1 MFQAPVLRWF
11 LLPFFLTS
19 CATARKVILGYKLK
33 QGRDQKSR
41 KAAYQPPPPPFQF
54 QKSEN
59 LDALWWNPKTQSSI
73 SYFSS
78 CPKTGLPSLKEIERG
93 VLSEVENYQILQT
106 QQTKNT
112 RRTKIQISD
121 SGGGKTLNSIHTL
134 KTSGCFYILNFVSG
148 SRENF
153 KKDEPVFQKFT
164 ARFKGS

>member
-1 MFQAPVLRWF
+1 MFQTPVLRWF

-19 CATARKVILGYKLK
+19 CTTAQKIILGYKLK

-41 KAAYQPPPPPFQF
+41 KITYQPPPPPFQL
-54 QKSEN
+54 QKSEE
-59 LDALWWNPKTQSSI
+59 LDALWVNPNTQSSI

-78 CPKTGLPSLKEIERG
+78 CPKIGLPSLREIERD
-93 VLSEVENYQILQT
+93 VLSEVENHQILQT

-112 RRTKIQISD
+112 RRTKVQISD
-121 SGGGKTLNSIHTL
+121 SGGKTLNSIYTF
-134 KTSGCFYILNFVSG
+134 KTNECFYILNFVSR